1 MCDLCLLFCIPH
13 LVASSLFLLGTPRTF
28 RCFSMTS
35 MSQGKSLY
43 SSPTPSIC
51 PLLWRGASFHNSC
64 TQVHRCISSFFCRA
78 SVSSPHWLLWRLE
91 FCSLSVGALF
101 LSLPW
106 LWSSR
111 VFTSVACVLRWDLQ
125 SVLPL
130 PLLVLASHWFWSVS
144 LITCSACF
152 PEHTPL
158 R

>member
-1 MCDLCLLFCIPH
+1 MFTFLHTTPGCLISVSIRDPAHLQVLFNDFH
-13 LVASSLFLLGTPRTF
+13 VAGQESLFFSNSQHLSSALEG
-28 RCFSMTS
+28 CFFPQFLHTDA
-35 MSQGKSLY
+35 SLY
-43 SSPTPSIC
+43 FF
-51 PLLWRGASFHNSC
+51 L
-64 TQVHRCISSFFCRA
+64 FCRA
-78 SVSSPHWLLWRLE
+78 SISSPHWLLWRLE

-152 PEHTPL
+152 P
-158 R
+158 